1 MMILKIAHSY
11 IHELSDHRTDWLTPF
26 WLEDSTIGA
35 YGFYEIDSPM
45 DIPWLFHAESGIQV
59 IDQLQ
64 METVT

>member
-1 MMILKIAHSY
+1 MILKIAHSY
-11 IHELSDHRTDWLTPF
+11 IHGLSDYRLGWLARF

-45 DIPWLFHAESGIQV
+45 DIPWLFHADPSIQV

-64 METVT
+64 MEMVT